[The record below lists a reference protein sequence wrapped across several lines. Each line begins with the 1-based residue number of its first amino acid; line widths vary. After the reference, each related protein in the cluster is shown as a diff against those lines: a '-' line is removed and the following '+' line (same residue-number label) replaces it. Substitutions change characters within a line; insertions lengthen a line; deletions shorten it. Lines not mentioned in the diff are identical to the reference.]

1 MIRIL
6 DFLAALVGLVILS
19 PLILVFTL
27 LGWINLGSPFFIQ
40 DRIGRNKR
48 IFKLVKMRSMK
59 KGTPSVGT
67 HMVDTQS
74 MGAYGSMIRR
84 YKIDEVPQLFNVL
97 LGQMSLVGPR
107 PNLPNQAEVIAERDR
122 MNVYQVKPGIT
133 GLSQIREID
142 MSMPVQLA
150 ETDAEMI
157 QGLNV
162 WTYIKIILATVS
174 GKGFG
179 DRVVKG

>member
-1 MIRIL
+1 
-6 DFLAALVGLVILS
+6 
-19 PLILVFTL
+19 
-27 LGWINLGSPFFIQ
+27 
-40 DRIGRNKR
+40 
-48 IFKLVKMRSMK
+48 
-59 KGTPSVGT
+59 
-67 HMVDTQS
+67 MVDTQS